1 MRALIINYG
10 VGNLYSISAALRRI
24 GLDVIIENK
33 PDKGYDLIVF
43 PGVGAFSAVS
53 NFILEYKDLL
63 DDLKKSD
70 TNFLGVCLG
79 MQIMFEKGTEGGES
93 KGLGWFNGIVDK
105 IKSNVK
111 LPHIGWDLIF
121 ESKKGCELTDGLDK
135 KYVYYVHSY
144 VAYHK
149 DDKYVFM
156 KSKYGIEYP
165 ALICEKNVVGTQFH
179 PEKSSNS
186 GKIFLENLKGWLKR

>member
-63 DDLKKSD
+63 DDLKKSG

-144 VAYHK
+144 VAYPK

-165 ALICEKNVVGTQFH
+165 ALICKKNVVGTQFH